1 MCAPSWRSARDCQAL
16 DRLWNA
22 ALTSRVIRIEG
33 RWAYAAWPE
42 QPDDEDIVN
51 LATDASIDVLFGYFD
66 EQAYFGPPALGYAL
80 LRSYV
85 RRPRPVT
92 LEEIADF
99 TESWELPPSLRTGPD
114 YPFLRRMINSG
125 VRRALYNVRDLGI
138 FSETNKEIMLTAWGD
153 MFVSAWLSIELGQP
167 EDDG

>member
-1 MCAPSWRSARDCQAL
+1 
-16 DRLWNA
+16 
-22 ALTSRVIRIEG
+22 
-33 RWAYAAWPE
+33 
-42 QPDDEDIVN
+42 
-51 LATDASIDVLFGYFD
+51 
-66 EQAYFGPPALGYAL
+66 LGYAL

-153 MFVSAWLSIELGQP
+153 IFVSAWLSIELGQP